1 MKTIFVGIDI
11 SKNWLDYSLSVEKK
25 SDPTP
30 SERIKNDVKEI
41 SRFVNKLSRKHGS
54 GRLWFCFEHTGNYGL
69 LLSSILQ
76 SNGIKYSAV
85 PALEIKRSIGLT
97 RGKTD
102 QIDAQR
108 IAQYAATFEHK
119 LKATELP
126 SNELLEVKNLL
137 AYHSQLVKIK
147 TQFQNSHKSYQT
159 AQQVVDLEYINE
171 DLIRKIEQLK
181 NDIKRIDEKI
191 KSIIN
196 ESDDLQKNYNLIS
209 SVKGVGIVLAA
220 FMLVY
225 TNNFTSFDDPRKF
238 NCFTG
243 LAPFENS
250 SGLTNKATRTSFLRH
265 KYLKS
270 LIFNGAHSAAQFDPQ
285 LKKYYERKRAEGKA
299 HLTVINAIGC
309 KLVYR
314 AFATERRQSPYVILN
329 H

>member
-11 SKNWLDYSLSVEKK
+11 SKNWLDYSLSVDKQ
-25 SDPTP
+25 SDPTR
-30 SERIKNDVKEI
+30 SERIQNDVKGI
-41 SRFVNKLSRKHGS
+41 SRFVNKLSRKYGS
-54 GRLWFCFEHTGNYGL
+54 GQLWFCFEHTGNYGL

-76 SNGIKYSAV
+76 SMSIKYSAV
-85 PALEIKRSIGLT
+85 PAVEIKRSIGLT

-102 QIDAQR
+102 EIDAQR

-126 SNELLEVKNLL
+126 SNELLQVKNLL
-137 AYHSQLVKIK
+137 AYRSQLVRVK
-147 TQFQNSHKSYQT
+147 TQLQNSQKSYQT
-159 AQQVVDLEYINE
+159 AQQIVKLEYIND
-171 DLIRKIEQLK
+171 DLTRKIEQLK
-181 NDIKRIDEKI
+181 SDIKQLDEKI
-191 KSIIN
+191 KSIIH
-196 ESDDLQKNYNLIS
+196 ESVELKKNYSLIS
-209 SVKGVGIVLAA
+209 SVKGIGIVLAA

-225 TNNFTSFDDPRKF
+225 TNNFTSFNDPRKF

-250 SGLTNKATRTSFLRH
+250 SGLTNKASRTSFLRH

-314 AFATERRQSPYVILN
+314 VFATVRRQSPYVILN